1 MASDSVLAVLGV
13 GPKAAAALKNIGVT
27 TVGQLA
33 KLEPGRVGIPNL
45 SKIIYNAEEYIRAKG
60 DVTPPAVTD
69 ASSSVSIG
77 SGSKKKLHPAKIS
90 TLPAQFSTKLDVP
103 KAKPLASV
111 SVPPPPPPEEAS
123 ATEEASAVDRF
134 LVSDHTWWEARV
146 TIPRLFHADGTTQ
159 HRLCEAIV
167 YELVIDPTER
177 VAFMCSW
184 VESDRGAAPT
194 PNSSSTREKLLT
206 MTYSPQI
213 LLHFNVDLPP
223 LSVSITREDFDA
235 LPNQH
240 TIRNVFWEV
249 EVMQEFMAAADPE
262 LP

>member
-1 MASDSVLAVLGV
+1 MASDSVLEVLGV
-13 GPKAAAALKNIGVT
+13 GPKAAAALKTIGVT
-27 TVGQLA
+27 NVGQLA
-33 KLEPGRVGIPNL
+33 KLEPGRVGIANL

-60 DVTPPAVTD
+60 GVTPAVTD

-77 SGSKKKLHPAKIS
+77 SGAKKKLHPAKIS

-103 KAKPLASV
+103 KTTL
-111 SVPPPPPPEEAS
+111 VPPPETAS
-123 ATEEASAVDRF
+123 ASEEASAVDRF

-146 TIPRLFHADGTTQ
+146 TIPRLFQADGTTQ

-167 YELVIDPTER
+167 YELVIDPAER

-184 VESDRGAAPT
+184 VESAPGSAAPT
-194 PNSSSTREKLLT
+194 PTSSTREKLLT

-213 LLHFNVDLPP
+213 LLHFNSDLPP

-249 EVMQEFMAAADPE
+249 EVMQEFMAT